1 MKRLYILFI
10 TAILLCTALSA
21 QEADIRKVAERYKG
35 INTFTT
41 TVIRTKHHA
50 AVAEDAVTKGKFH
63 FMQPNEAYMTF
74 NEGKDMLIMDNGVFT
89 MINDGQESIAKG
101 VTHKQFEVL
110 LIVLKNLLSSDSDS
124 TDIKEVADM
133 EITKQGNLCALTI
146 TPIIPDAKAK
156 RRMMFTSFV
165 LTSVRTATSKN
176 NAKRIRTIDRHRF
189 PHDTI
194 KSLHTAVQMPGMSV
208 WRFIAR
214 KLIPNRINHKIPAG
228 NTVSITS

>member
-35 INTFTT
+35 INTFTA
-41 TVIRTKHHA
+41 TVIR
-50 AVAEDAVTKGKFH
+50 
-63 FMQPNEAYMTF
+63 PNEAYMTF

-110 LIVLKNLLSSDSDS
+110 LIVLRNLLSSDSDS

-146 TPIIPDAKAK
+146 TPIIPDTKAK

-165 LTSVRTATSKN
+165 LTIDIQSSEFKGLRMNEKGKN
-176 NAKRIRTIDRHRF
+176 YTQYDF
-189 PHDTI
+189 SD
-194 KSLHTAVQMPGMSV
+194 
-208 WRFIAR
+208 
-214 KLIPNRINHKIPAG
+214 
-228 NTVSITS
+228 

>member
-35 INTFTT
+35 INTFTA

-110 LIVLKNLLSSDSDS
+110 LIVLRNLLSSDSDS

-133 EITKQGNLCALTI
+133 ELRNKGI
-146 TPIIPDAKAK
+146 
-156 RRMMFTSFV
+156 S
-165 LTSVRTATSKN
+165 
-176 NAKRIRTIDRHRF
+176 
-189 PHDTI
+189 
-194 KSLHTAVQMPGMSV
+194 
-208 WRFIAR
+208 AR
-214 KLIPNRINHKIPAG
+214 
-228 NTVSITS
+228 

>member
-35 INTFTT
+35 INTFTA

-110 LIVLKNLLSSDSDS
+110 LIVFRNLL
-124 TDIKEVADM
+124 
-133 EITKQGNLCALTI
+133 
-146 TPIIPDAKAK
+146 
-156 RRMMFTSFV
+156 
-165 LTSVRTATSKN
+165 
-176 NAKRIRTIDRHRF
+176 
-189 PHDTI
+189 
-194 KSLHTAVQMPGMSV
+194 
-208 WRFIAR
+208 
-214 KLIPNRINHKIPAG
+214 
-228 NTVSITS
+228 

>member
-35 INTFTT
+35 INTFTA

-50 AVAEDAVTKGKFH
+50 AVAEDTVTKGKFH

-110 LIVLKNLLSSDSDS
+110 LIVLRNLLSSDSDS
-124 TDIKEVADM
+124 TDINEVADM

-165 LTSVRTATSKN
+165 LTIDIQSSEFKGLRMNEKGKN
-176 NAKRIRTIDRHRF
+176 YTQYDF
-189 PHDTI
+189 SD
-194 KSLHTAVQMPGMSV
+194 
-208 WRFIAR
+208 
-214 KLIPNRINHKIPAG
+214 
-228 NTVSITS
+228 

>member
-35 INTFTT
+35 INTFTA

-89 MINDGQESIAKG
+89 MINDGQESIAR
-101 VTHKQFEVL
+101 E
-110 LIVLKNLLSSDSDS
+110 
-124 TDIKEVADM
+124 
-133 EITKQGNLCALTI
+133 
-146 TPIIPDAKAK
+146 
-156 RRMMFTSFV
+156 
-165 LTSVRTATSKN
+165 
-176 NAKRIRTIDRHRF
+176 
-189 PHDTI
+189 
-194 KSLHTAVQMPGMSV
+194 
-208 WRFIAR
+208 
-214 KLIPNRINHKIPAG
+214 
-228 NTVSITS
+228 

>member
-101 VTHKQFEVL
+101 VT
-110 LIVLKNLLSSDSDS
+110 
-124 TDIKEVADM
+124 
-133 EITKQGNLCALTI
+133 
-146 TPIIPDAKAK
+146 
-156 RRMMFTSFV
+156 
-165 LTSVRTATSKN
+165 
-176 NAKRIRTIDRHRF
+176 
-189 PHDTI
+189 
-194 KSLHTAVQMPGMSV
+194 
-208 WRFIAR
+208 
-214 KLIPNRINHKIPAG
+214 
-228 NTVSITS
+228 

>member
-1 MKRLYILFI
+1 MKRLYTLFI

-35 INTFTT
+35 INTFTA

-110 LIVLKNLLSSDSDS
+110 LIVLRNLLSSDNDS

-133 EITKQGNLCALTI
+133 EITK
-146 TPIIPDAKAK
+146 AK

-165 LTSVRTATSKN
+165 LTIDIQSSEFKGLRMNEKGKN
-176 NAKRIRTIDRHRF
+176 YTQYDF
-189 PHDTI
+189 SD
-194 KSLHTAVQMPGMSV
+194 
-208 WRFIAR
+208 
-214 KLIPNRINHKIPAG
+214 
-228 NTVSITS
+228 